1 MYPHELRILE
11 GLFFSFFFFLS
22 LSRWIVWCCAAV
34 HVIRSFPPSSIGATK
49 IQMNWSSERINL
61 DPGYSKCISFTN
73 LSWACIMIV
82 RNLNHQLGDEH
93 SSRCGSTSW
102 KKNQT
107 SQGEDDDNVNPQGS
121 WRGKTCALVMKSP
134 LQKRVDAHGR
144 CACSALG
151 TSRSSCKKIIISI
164 SNPSFA
170 PAMRR
175 RR

>member
-1 MYPHELRILE
+1 MNW
-11 GLFFSFFFFLS
+11 GFWKDFFSLFFFFLS

-34 HVIRSFPPSSIGATK
+34 HVIRSFPPSSIGAIK

-61 DPGYSKCISFTN
+61 DRGYSKCISFTN

-134 LQKRVDAHGR
+134 LQKRSEAGGCPWSLCMFSPWDEPI
-144 CACSALG
+144 LLQ
-151 TSRSSCKKIIISI
+151 KIIISI
-164 SNPSFA
+164 SNPTFA